1 MSRDVFEKDP
11 FKARSEFAGAS
22 GDLGPQVPLVVLT
35 EPLAGGAEWLAGV
48 SGKQGVDA
56 ACPWPGVEG
65 AQIVPD
71 WGRGEVSG
79 PLAGDDGLSRVFLP
93 FDKAA
98 GVEIRLGE
106 HEAEIEAAAT
116 GAQG

>member
-1 MSRDVFEKDP
+1 MLYRPGQNDNRPSNFAYYVTDDVFDP
-11 FKARSEFAGAS
+11 VRGAIRIEIIPVN
-22 GDLGPQVPLVVLT
+22 D
-35 EPLAGGAEWLAGV
+35 E
-48 SGKQGVDA
+48 
-56 ACPWPGVEG
+56 
-65 AQIVPD
+65 
-71 WGRGEVSG
+71 

>member
-1 MSRDVFEKDP
+1 MSRDVFEEDP
-11 FKARSEFAGAS
+11 FEARAEFAGAS
-22 GDLGPQVPLVVLT
+22 GDLGPEMPLVVLA
-35 EPLAGGAEWLAGV
+35 EALSSSAEWLAGV
-48 SGKQGVDA
+48 SGQQGVDMPR
-56 ACPWPGVEG
+56 PWSGIEC

-93 FDKAA
+93 FDKAS

-106 HEAEIEAAAT
+106 HDAEIEAAAT

>member
-11 FKARSEFAGAS
+11 FEVGAKFAGAS
-22 GDLGPQVPLVVLT
+22 GNFWPQMSLVI
-35 EPLAGGAEWLAGV
+35 LAPALSSSAEGLAGV
-48 SGKQGVDA
+48 SGQQGVDA